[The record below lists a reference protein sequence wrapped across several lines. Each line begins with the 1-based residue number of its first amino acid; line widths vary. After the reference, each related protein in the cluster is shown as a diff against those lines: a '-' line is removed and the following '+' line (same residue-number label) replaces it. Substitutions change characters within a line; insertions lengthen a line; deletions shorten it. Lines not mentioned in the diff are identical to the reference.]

1 MSDVTP
7 EPSSAR
13 KAATDCGYGVAILL
27 ALLLLV
33 LMLARIIPSD
43 VVWVAYIP
51 PIMGLIVYYGVWKG
65 LEVLT
70 NE

>member
-7 EPSSAR
+7 EPSYAR
-13 KAATDCGYGVAILL
+13 KAGSDYGYGVAILL

-51 PIMGLIVYYGVWKG
+51 PAAGLLVYYGVWKG
-65 LEVLT
+65 LEALT
-70 NE
+70 DE